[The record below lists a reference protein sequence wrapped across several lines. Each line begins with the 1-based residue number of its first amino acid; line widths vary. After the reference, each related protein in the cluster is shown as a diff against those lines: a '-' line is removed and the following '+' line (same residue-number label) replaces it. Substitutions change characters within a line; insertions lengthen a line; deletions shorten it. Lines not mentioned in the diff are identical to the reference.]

1 MLHEGTCPKCG
12 ESVTHIKMET
22 LPLYEGSRVR
32 GQGVVLL
39 CSHCNTVLGAGLDPD
54 TSIAEKINKSHA
66 LTGDSITNQENS
78 QLAPIEIPAKT
89 DVHPE
94 SIPAHE
100 TSDETTAA
108 QFDQRNP
115 AMTRQVDWPI
125 IRTQHELA
133 EVAKLQHRKE
143 DIYPL
148 QGKPVGE
155 ILMHYGVIDE
165 RTLGIVRSIQK
176 RPAYKNKPIGETLV
190 EIGLLNQD
198 ELARTLLIQAG
209 IPLVDILSI
218 DISPEI
224 IKTIPHATANEKL
237 VVPIGNYHDKL
248 YLAVS
253 DPFTFKDQSFFT
265 MMTGMKVSLAFAPS
279 SEIVTRLKGA

>member
-1 MLHEGTCPKCG
+1 MLHEGTCPKCS

-22 LPLYEGSRVR
+22 LPLHEGSRVR
-32 GQGVVLL
+32 GQGVVFL
-39 CSHCNTVLGAGLDPD
+39 CAHCNTVLGAGHDPD
-54 TSIAEKINKSHA
+54 TSIAAEINQSHTLA
-66 LTGDSITNQENS
+66 EDSITNRGDN
-78 QLAPIEIPAKT
+78 QLVPPIEIPAEYGQ
-89 DVHPE
+89 E
-94 SIPAHE
+94 S
-100 TSDETTAA
+100 
-108 QFDQRNP
+108 P
-115 AMTRQVDWPI
+115 AMTRQIDWPI
-125 IRTQHELA
+125 IRTQHELT

-190 EIGLLNQD
+190 DIGLLNQD
-198 ELARTLLIQAG
+198 ELARTLLSQAG
-209 IPLVDILSI
+209 IPIVDILSI

-265 MMTGMKVSLAFAPS
+265 MMTGIKVSLAFAPS
-279 SEIVTRLKGA
+279 SEIVARLKGG